1 MVFCGYIESKN
12 ERKGEIKMD
21 RRYFIKGMMGITSF
35 GLALPKWGNAAQ
47 NNKNKPSIMTVS
59 GEISPAELGMTLTH
73 EHVLVDF
80 IGADKISPDRYDQDE
95 AFQIILPYLEKLKPL
110 GIRGFIECT
119 PAYIGRDPVLLKRLA
134 DQTGLHILTN
144 TGYYGAANDK
154 FVPDHAYQKSSD
166 ELATRW
172 INEWENGIENT
183 NIRPGFIKIGVDST
197 SLSDI
202 DAKLVKAAAKT
213 HLATGLTIAS
223 HTGPAIPAFQE
234 IEILETIGVDASAFI
249 WVHAQNESN
258 HEKHIEAAQKGAW
271 ISFDGI
277 GPNSINA
284 YVNRLKALKS
294 KNLLNQV
301 LLSHD
306 AGWYSPGEPS
316 GGNYR
321 GYETISTTFIPALKN
336 EGFTQEDIDMVMIKN
351 PQNAFS
357 IQIRKRTTG
366 I

>member
-1 MVFCGYIESKN
+1 
-12 ERKGEIKMD
+12 MD
-21 RRYFIKGMMGITSF
+21 RRYFIKSMMGIASF
-35 GLALPKWGNAAQ
+35 GVAHTKWCNAAP
-47 NNKNKPSIMTVS
+47 NNKNMPSIMTVS
-59 GEISPAELGMTLTH
+59 GEIAPAELGITLTH

-80 IGADKISPDRYDQDE
+80 IGADKITRDRYDQDE
-95 AFQIILPYLEKLKPL
+95 AYKIILPYLEKLRPL
-110 GIRGFIECT
+110 DIQGFVECT

-134 DQTGLHILTN
+134 DQTGLHLLTN

-154 FVPDHAYQKSSD
+154 FIPAHAYQESSD
-166 ELATRW
+166 ELAARW

-183 NIRPGFIKIGVDST
+183 DIRPGFIKIGVDSG

-202 DAKLVKAAAKT
+202 DAKLVRAAAKT

-234 IEILETIGVDASAFI
+234 IEILEKMGVDASAFI

-258 HEKHIEAAQKGAW
+258 HDKHIEAAQKGVW

-277 GPNSINA
+277 GPNSIKA
-284 YVNRLKALKS
+284 YVKRLKDLKS
-294 KNLLNQV
+294 KNLLDRV
-301 LLSHD
+301 LISHD
-306 AGWYSPGEPS
+306 AGWYSPGEPG

-321 GYETISTTFIPALKN
+321 GYETISTTFIPALRSN
-336 EGFTQEDIDMVMIKN
+336 GFSQEEIDTVMVKN